1 MATLKS
7 RTLGVS
13 IARDPGRVCAFV
25 ANLENLPK
33 WATTFCLSIERAGG
47 AWIAQT
53 PQGPVT
59 IRIASRNELGVLD
72 HYVSPSPG
80 VEVYVPMRVVP
91 SGSGSE
97 VLFTLFRRPE
107 MTDAQY
113 AEDQRLV
120 EQDLAT
126 LKRVLER
133 GSSAP
138 DTKGAG

>member
-1 MATLKS
+1 MARLNS
-7 RTLGVS
+7 RTLSVAIG
-13 IARDPGRVCAFV
+13 ADPSTVYAFV

-33 WATTFCLSIERAGG
+33 WAMAFCRSIKRSDG

-72 HYVSPSPG
+72 HYVSPAPG
-80 VEVYVPMRVVP
+80 MEVYVPMRVVP

-97 VLFTLFRRPE
+97 VLFTLFRRHE

-133 GSSAP
+133 
-138 DTKGAG
+138 